1 MLSICQLQVH
11 DKSRLCMDLFTWH
24 SMRVPDQTKSKN
36 EKIYKR
42 KGKQIQRKKNTGIK
56 TEVKNIYCLE
66 RKREA
71 KPVNKTWFLKRLH
84 LFSNSRLWRLCLFS
98 KAFV

>member
-42 KGKQIQRKKNTGIK
+42 KGKQIQRKKIQVSKQKLK
-56 TEVKNIYCLE
+56 TYTVW
-66 RKREA
+66 RE
-71 KPVNKTWFLKRLH
+71 KGKQ
-84 LFSNSRLWRLCLFS
+84 SQ
-98 KAFV
+98 

>member
-24 SMRVPDQTKSKN
+24 SMRVPDRTKK
-36 EKIYKR
+36 KKHKR
-42 KGKQIQRKKNTGIK
+42 EGKQIQRKKNTGIK

-71 KPVNKTWFLKRLH
+71 NPVNKTWFLKRLH